1 MELVEELG
9 VSLPAHEVLGAVR
22 DSKTASSLTRKLMSL
37 LFTNQEM
44 ATSSVKGKTKEPL
57 NKQKMEAIIG
67 KHIYSVYEWIDLH
80 CSLFS
85 AGFAISKYPIAT
97 SEYLIRQA
105 NDKLHAERKK
115 YNMQS

>member
-1 MELVEELG
+1 MELVEGLG
-9 VSLPAHEVLGAVR
+9 VSLPTHEVLGAVR

-67 KHIYSVYEWIDLH
+67 KYSVYEWIDLH

-85 AGFAISKYPIAT
+85 PGIAISKNPTAT